1 MESDNVLPVQG
12 VQGVQGV
19 RLSWDVATLWTPAS
33 AARAPAPGLATSRY
47 QGGHHDTTHH
57 TAHGTHHTSHMIP
70 GL

>member
-1 MESDNVLPVQG
+1 MESDNAITVLP
-12 VQGVQGV
+12 VQGV

-47 QGGHHDTTHH
+47 QGGHHDTTHI
-57 TAHGTHHTSHMIP
+57 TAHGTHHTSHMTP